1 MSQVERDVSDRH
13 FSSPGA
19 DVDGA
24 AGLALTAPRF
34 RSSAELVQGGVVLCD
49 ILLTV
54 GIVLISSLLADV
66 VIGPDVDR
74 LFGDWPIALSCAA
87 VFVGI
92 FSIRGGYRLEAL
104 GDARRQ
110 VRGVCFSFA
119 MVFFALGWVAF
130 LSKTTASYSRS
141 ALTLSFVLGLGV
153 LSLAHLWIATILSRW
168 LADRSLS
175 LRRVVVIGQCDQH
188 GRSRIVEGLGS
199 HGIEVVDFIHLSAQ
213 SQNGRGSFAAACREV
228 ASAVRVALAARPVEG
243 VYLFMPWRDRRSI
256 DELRA
261 TLCPLPVPIH
271 LFADGDMERVL
282 QRRQI
287 RFGDFHGFELQR
299 APLDKFDR
307 AQKRALDI
315 LAASAALLLLSPIM
329 AMTAIAILVE
339 GKGPI
344 LFRQNRKG
352 FGGRPFEI
360 LKFRTMTVLEN
371 GAVIEQAKKND
382 ARVTPLGA
390 VLRRTSIDELPQLIN
405 VLKGEMSIVGPR
417 PHAIA
422 HDNLYDRI
430 IARYAFRH
438 HVKPGITGWAQV
450 NGFRGETRDVAQ
462 MEARV
467 EHDLWYINNWSIWLD
482 IRILFKT
489 AIEVLWQKNAY

>member
-1 MSQVERDVSDRH
+1 MSQVERDVSDRD
-13 FSSPGA
+13 FSRA
-19 DVDGA
+19 HAEALDTH
-24 AGLALTAPRF
+24 GLVATAPRF
-34 RSSAELVQGGVVLCD
+34 RSSAEWVQAGVVFCD
-49 ILLTV
+49 LLLTI
-54 GIVLISSLLADV
+54 GIFLVSSLMADTFTA
-66 VIGPDVDR
+66 PDEDR
-74 LFGDWPIALSCAA
+74 LFGDWPIALTCAA

-92 FSIRGGYRLEAL
+92 FAARGGYRLEAL
-104 GDARRQ
+104 GDVRRQ
-110 VRGVCFSFA
+110 VRGVCLSFA

-130 LSKTTASYSRS
+130 LSKTTASYSRATLS
-141 ALTLSFVLGLGV
+141 LSFVLGLGV
-153 LSLAHLWIATILSRW
+153 LALAHLWVATVLSRW

-175 LRRVVVIGQCDQH
+175 LRRVVVIGQCDAY
-188 GRSRIVEGLGS
+188 GRSRIVEGLGA
-199 HGIEVVDFIHLSAQ
+199 HGIEVVDFIPLSGP

-315 LAASAALLLLSPIM
+315 VAAATALLLLSPIM
-329 AMTAIAILVE
+329 LMTAAAILVE

-360 LKFRTMTVLEN
+360 LKFRTMTVQEN

-450 NGFRGETRDVAQ
+450 SGFRGETRDVAQ

-482 IRILFKT
+482 IRILFRT